1 LRPIE
6 SPISKRFSSGYGNKF
21 QLRKQRQGQSSL
33 HKMQSAVVGG
43 FAEDKNEAK
52 KIRTETIL
60 PATRE
65 NCGVVLDFSE
75 VKYSTQ
81 SFVHALIGEVL
92 KRRGEAVLERL
103 EFRSCSP
110 QVKSLVQLVVDYS
123 LGGFSTDSPKLIEVG
138 EKAASVRKRTIP
150 RKRKSKHD

>member
-1 LRPIE
+1 
-6 SPISKRFSSGYGNKF
+6 
-21 QLRKQRQGQSSL
+21 
-33 HKMQSAVVGG
+33 MQPEKIVVHVKAAVGG
-43 FAEDKNEAK
+43 FAEDKDEAK
-52 KIRTETIL
+52 RIHTETIL

-65 NCGVVLDFSE
+65 EGGVVIDFSE

-103 EFRSCSP
+103 EFRACSP

-123 LGGFSTDSPKLIEVG
+123 LVGFSTDSPKLMEVG
-138 EKAASVRKRTIP
+138 KRSLPKKGVAS
-150 RKRKSKHD
+150 RKRKK